1 MKRYLEVP
9 IINDLDRK
17 IVFLSGPRQV
27 GKTTLSKQLY
37 KSFTYLNYDSTP
49 NRDIIVKN
57 EWDRSTDLVV
67 FDEIHKMKK
76 WKSWLKGVYD
86 SESIP
91 PRLMVTGSARLDT
104 YRKSGDSLAG
114 RFFSYRLHPL
124 TLKEIGQFLSIP
136 PQQGLD
142 SLLILGGFP
151 EPFLNGSEQ
160 NARRWRR
167 THIDTIVRQDLLDLE
182 TVRDIKSIE
191 ILISLLKQRVGSL
204 ISYSSLANDLQV
216 SIHTIK
222 HWLQILENLYI
233 IFPVRPFHRDITRS
247 ILKTSKYYFYD
258 TGAVDGNEGVRLENL
273 VAAALLREIHYLED
287 TDGRHGELCFI
298 RDRESR
304 AIDFLVVIDN
314 IPRQLIEVKLSDNQ
328 FSPSLSRFSAM
339 LRNIRGVQIVKNLKQ
354 NKSHGSL
361 SMTSAAEFLSRL
373 NPVDWT
379 TDPAI

>member
-1 MKRYLEVP
+1 MKRYLENP
-9 IINDLDRK
+9 IIKDLDRK

-27 GKTTLSKQLY
+27 GKTTLSKQLFESY
-37 KSFTYLNYDSTP
+37 TYLNYDSAQ
-49 NRDIIVKN
+49 NRDTIIRN
-57 EWDRSTDLVV
+57 EWDRSADLVIL
-67 FDEIHKMKK
+67 DEIHKMKK
-76 WKSWLKGVYD
+76 WKSWLKGVFD
-86 SESIP
+86 SEGIP

-124 TLKEIGQFLSIP
+124 TLKEIDHYLSIP
-136 PQQGLD
+136 PPQALD
-142 SLLILGGFP
+142 QLLTLGGFP

-160 NARRWRR
+160 YARRWRR

-191 ILISLLKQRVGSL
+191 ILINLLKQRVGSL
-204 ISYSSLANDLQV
+204 VSYSSLANDLQV
-216 SIHTIK
+216 SIHTVK

-247 ILKTSKYYFYD
+247 ILKTGKYYFYD
-258 TGAVDGNEGVRLENL
+258 TGAVSGNEGVRLENL

-304 AIDFLVVIDN
+304 EIDFLVVIDN
-314 IPRQLIEVKLSDNQ
+314 IPRQLVEVKLSDNQ
-328 FSPSLSRFSAM
+328 FSSHLSRFSAM
-339 LRNIRGVQIVKNLKQ
+339 LGDIPGVQIVKNLKQ

-361 SMTSAAEFLSRL
+361 SMVSAAEFLVRL
-373 NPVDWT
+373 NPADWT
-379 TDPAI
+379 SGPTL